1 MTFGSGAYTYTV
13 VEDWGTVPADWQWG
27 WIVGLAV
34 DSQDRVFVAS
44 RSAHP
49 LAVFDSA
56 GNLLETW
63 GDEVLFANQAHG
75 LFIDKDDNVYFTD
88 AANHCLFK
96 FDRTGQLVMTLG
108 TPGQPAAE
116 AGQPFRQPTDAAVA
130 TNGEIYVSDGYGNM
144 RVHRYSADGD
154 LLHSWGE
161 AGSGPGQFAISH
173 SVRLDAQDR
182 VWICDR
188 ENNRVQIFS
197 SDGDFLQV
205 WDGLLRPNTIHFDA
219 TAPVVYV
226 AELGRRLSI
235 FALDEDGLPGPL
247 LAQWAD
253 PEPSDK
259 PGFWRG
265 GPHGIWSD
273 GAGNLYVGEVELGVA
288 GRMWKY
294 QRQSAG

>member
-1 MTFGSGAYTYTV
+1 MTLGSGAYTYTV

-34 DSQDRVFVAS
+34 DSQDRIFVAS
-44 RSAHP
+44 RSEHP
-49 LAVFDSA
+49 LAVFDRD

-63 GDEVLFANQAHG
+63 GDGVLFANQAHG
-75 LFIDKDDNVYFTD
+75 LFIDQADNVYFTD
-88 AANHCLFK
+88 AVNHCLFK
-96 FDRTGQLVMTLG
+96 FDRTGALVMTLG
-108 TPGQPAAE
+108 TPGQAAAV
-116 AGQPFRQPTDAAVA
+116 AGEPFNMPTDAAVA
-130 TNGEIYVSDGYGNM
+130 STGDFYVSDGYGNM
-144 RVHRYSADGD
+144 RVHRFSADGD

-161 AGSGPGQFAISH
+161 AGSGLGQFAISH

-188 ENNRVQIFS
+188 ENNRVQIF
-197 SDGDFLQV
+197 DGDGNFLHA

-219 TAPVVYV
+219 SEPVVYV

-235 FALDEDGLPGPL
+235 FALDEQGLPGPL
-247 LAQWAD
+247 LTQWA
-253 PEPSDK
+253 EPAPSET

-265 GPHGIWSD
+265 GPHGLCTDS
-273 GAGNLYVGEVELGVA
+273 AGNLYVGEVELGVA

-294 QRQSAG
+294 QRQP